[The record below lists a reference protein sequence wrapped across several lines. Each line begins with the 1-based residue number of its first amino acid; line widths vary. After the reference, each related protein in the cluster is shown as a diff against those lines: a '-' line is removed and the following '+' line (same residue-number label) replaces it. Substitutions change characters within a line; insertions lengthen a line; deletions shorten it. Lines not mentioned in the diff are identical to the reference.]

1 MRFYRRPGPADIGKP
16 LAMQAQDI
24 FRVFEPNHVRQGG
37 NDNDAFVANLPTLV
51 AEALEI
57 STGEIDH
64 LIDELQ
70 TLREKLLDDS
80 DRIQTDIAK
89 HAALSEQVMQVTK
102 IVSDSV
108 HKLPEVP
115 SITA

>member
-16 LAMQAQDI
+16 LTVQAQENI
-24 FRVFEPNHVRQGG
+24 RVFEPNNVRQVE
-37 NDNDAFVANLPTLV
+37 NADDAFVANLPTLLGRV
-51 AEALEI
+51 VET
-57 STGEIDH
+57 SMGDIDH

-70 TLREKLLDDS
+70 ALRERLQGDS
-80 DRIQTDIAK
+80 DRIRTDIAK

-108 HKLPEVP
+108 HKLPEAP
-115 SITA
+115 SITV

>member
-16 LAMQAQDI
+16 LAMQAQENI
-24 FRVFEPNHVRQGG
+24 RVFERNNFRQVENG
-37 NDNDAFVANLPTLV
+37 DDAFVANLPILMARV
-51 AEALEI
+51 LET
-57 STGEIDH
+57 SMADIDH
-64 LIDELQ
+64 LIGELQ
-70 TLREKLLDDS
+70 MLREKLQSDS

-89 HAALSEQVMQVTK
+89 HAALGEQVMQVTK

-108 HKLPEVP
+108 QNLPEAP

>member
-16 LAMQAQDI
+16 LAMQAQENI
-24 FRVFEPNHVRQGG
+24 RVFEPNHVRQGENG
-37 NDNDAFVANLPTLV
+37 DDAFVANLPTLV
-51 AEALEI
+51 AKALEI

-89 HAALSEQVMQVTK
+89 HAALSEQVVQVTK

-108 HKLPEVP
+108 QKLPEAP